1 MLVDNSIIVLENI
14 FRQREEGAPAM
25 EAAARGGEEVAGA
38 ITASTLTTIAV
49 FAPIVYVEGVA
60 GELFRDLSLAV
71 AFSLLFSLLVALT
84 ILPTIAA
91 RFRVGPRPETTG
103 PGPLLPGPRPSGFF
117 RTAWWGVQTLGRF
130 PFWLLNLGKSAG
142 LELLYFWWGE
152 IARPLGRVLT
162 PVLRAFDRGY
172 DRFAAWYH
180 ALLEKALDRRAVV
193 LAISFVALG
202 GSLLAGT
209 ALDRDLLQRV
219 EQGAFD
225 IEFAL
230 AEGTALF
237 RTDEVAR
244 EVENILLNDPDV
256 EAVFGTVGRDIRR
269 LAQGDETT
277 GLHTAHFQVRLAEGA
292 ETEATVERLRPSL
305 ENAVREGEIAI
316 LSGQATALGQM
327 MGGTDADIAVRIR
340 GENIAAAFDYAEL
353 VIAALHGT
361 TRVTNARAASERGQ
375 SRFDVQIQREEA
387 ARYGIQ
393 AASVSS
399 AVGEAMR
406 GIRTSNDFVAF
417 DRKIPVFV
425 RLPDRLRYDV
435 ETIERLRVSGVPLRE
450 LIQIDFGTSPTE
462 IRRENQG
469 RVVTVLADV
478 RRGGLDQAIAEVDEV
493 LASLPAPQELRVE
506 VGGENEEMRRSFRD
520 LAFAFALA
528 MALVY
533 MILAAQFESF
543 LHPGTILAAVPLALI
558 GALLALLVT
567 GHGLN
572 TMSLIGIVILIG
584 IAVNDAIV
592 KVDFIVQARTRGAS
606 TRAAIL
612 EAGRVRLRPI
622 LMTTITTV
630 LGLTPMAL
638 GLGRG
643 ADLRAPLAV
652 AVIGGLI
659 VATFLTLIV
668 VPVLYSL
675 VEDVRLVLAGG
686 KETGA

>member
-1 MLVDNSIIVLENI
+1 
-14 FRQREEGAPAM
+14 
-25 EAAARGGEEVAGA
+25 
-38 ITASTLTTIAV
+38 
-49 FAPIVYVEGVA
+49 
-60 GELFRDLSLAV
+60 
-71 AFSLLFSLLVALT
+71 
-84 ILPTIAA
+84 
-91 RFRVGPRPETTG
+91 
-103 PGPLLPGPRPSGFF
+103 
-117 RTAWWGVQTLGRF
+117 
-130 PFWLLNLGKSAG
+130 
-142 LELLYFWWGE
+142 
-152 IARPLGRVLT
+152 
-162 PVLRAFDRGY
+162 
-172 DRFAAWYH
+172 
-180 ALLEKALDRRAVV
+180 
-193 LAISFVALG
+193 
-202 GSLLAGT
+202 
-209 ALDRDLLQRV
+209 
-219 EQGAFD
+219 
-225 IEFAL
+225 
-230 AEGTALF
+230 
-237 RTDEVAR
+237 
-244 EVENILLNDPDV
+244 
-256 EAVFGTVGRDIRR
+256 
-269 LAQGDETT
+269 
-277 GLHTAHFQVRLAEGA
+277 
-292 ETEATVERLRPSL
+292 
-305 ENAVREGEIAI
+305 
-316 LSGQATALGQM
+316 
-327 MGGTDADIAVRIR
+327 
-340 GENIAAAFDYAEL
+340 
-353 VIAALHGT
+353 
-361 TRVTNARAASERGQ
+361 
-375 SRFDVQIQREEA
+375 
-387 ARYGIQ
+387 
-393 AASVSS
+393 
-399 AVGEAMR
+399 
-406 GIRTSNDFVAF
+406 
-417 DRKIPVFV
+417 
-425 RLPDRLRYDV
+425 LRYDV

-584 IAVNDAIV
+584 IAGNDAIV